1 MKILSIAIMCLFLL
15 AAGSGAA
22 SAQTAGPV
30 APPPKYEV
38 KRVPAQP
45 VDVKAPPIP
54 ADEIIRRFAANEDV
68 MKKAFDQF
76 SFNQTIRI
84 KEMSDPAG
92 EFAVTGELYVKSDG
106 QRYDRIVKQPVS
118 TLKQT
123 AFTLEDVKTIAN
135 LPLFALTT
143 DQLTNYTLKYEGTEK
158 LDELNTY
165 IFRVQPKQLMRN
177 RPLFDGV
184 VWVDQQE
191 FAIVKSS
198 GKFVREVATQGNG
211 LPFSMFDTYRENIK
225 GKYWFPTYTVSDD
238 FVSEPNGQN
247 LPLHLVV
254 RSTDF
259 QPNPIEVAPSS
270 APAAPAP
277 PPSPKPN

>member
-1 MKILSIAIMCLFLL
+1 MKIPAIAITLLSLF
-15 AAGSGAA
+15 AMVSGAA
-22 SAQTAGPV
+22 RAQSSGPV
-30 APPPKYEV
+30 TPPPKYEV

-45 VDVKAPPIP
+45 SDVKAPPVP
-54 ADEIIRRFAANEDV
+54 AEEIIRRFAANEDV
-68 MKKAFDQF
+68 MKKAFDQY

-92 EFAVTGELYVKSDG
+92 EFSVSGEMFMKSDG

-123 AFTLEDVKTIAN
+123 SFTLEDVKTVAN

-143 DQLTNYTLKYEGTEK
+143 DQLPNYTVKYEGTEK

-184 VWVDQQE
+184 IWVDQQE

-198 GKFVREVATQGNG
+198 GKFVREVVTQGNG
-211 LPFSMFDTYRENIK
+211 LPFSMFDTYRENIS

-259 QPNPIEVAPSS
+259 QPNPVAVTASP

-277 PPSPKPN
+277 AQKPN